1 MTSLLWKG
9 QLVPKENS
17 GMTEE
22 LRIPVMER
30 RSRLIITTILLLT
43 VTLATFAAD
52 RLLPLGV
59 AVWVLYL
66 VPVVLTTQLL
76 PQYTGL
82 ALAVSSGLL
91 LLGLLGAD
99 GGSAY
104 ELAVINRLLGL
115 VVLVFTGLFL
125 LQHRRMAEA
134 LRESESRYRL
144 LLEQH
149 GRARAEAA
157 LHEVQERFKS
167 IFHSSHDAIAY
178 ATFDGSLLEVND
190 AFVRLSGQSR
200 EALLGSE
207 PPASLWD
214 SLCLPPNRFQELRET
229 GAPLAYE
236 TPFRR
241 DGHLVEWLNVHAFVV
256 MGSDKSNPGLAVV
269 IRNISDRIQAE
280 AELRR
285 ASEELHTKNEALA
298 RSNEMLS
305 AAQHTAAR
313 AQRLSAIGQFAA
325 TVAHKIGTPL
335 TALSGHVQLLMEDLS
350 LPSKVRG
357 RLQTVEA
364 QIERTSRIIQDLL
377 LYTRRAP
384 PLRARI
390 DINECLR
397 ECANLF
403 RMECDRQHV
412 ACITELAANLPA
424 VEADRQHVQEAV
436 NHLMENALQAMPNGG
451 SLCLRTSA
459 IDAVALG
466 RGPHQSGGVAIEI
479 IDTGHGIKP
488 DHLAQI
494 FQPFFTTKQAGSGT
508 GLGLAIVQ
516 ETVRAHDGRITVE
529 SEPGKGTSFTIQMP
543 AAEGKN

>member
-17 GMTEE
+17 RMTEE

-91 LLGLLGAD
+91 LLGLLDAD

-178 ATFDGSLLEVND
+178 ATFDGKLLEVND
-190 AFVRLSGQSR
+190 AFIRLSGQSR

-207 PPASLWD
+207 PPASLWA
-214 SLCLPPNRFQELRET
+214 SLCLPPERFQLLRET
-229 GAPLAYE
+229 ATPLAYE

-241 DGHLVEWLNVHAFVV
+241 DGYLVEWLNVHAFVV

-384 PLRARI
+384 PLRAKI

-466 RGPHQSGGVAIEI
+466 KSPHQSGGVAIEI